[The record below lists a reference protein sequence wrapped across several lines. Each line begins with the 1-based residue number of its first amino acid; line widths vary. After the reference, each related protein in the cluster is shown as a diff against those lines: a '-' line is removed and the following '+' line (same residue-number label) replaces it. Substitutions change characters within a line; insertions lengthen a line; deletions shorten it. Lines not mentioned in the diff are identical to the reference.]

1 VVAAVDD
8 PALAAA
14 AVVWCTS
21 SRIQSSPVKPTKSKS
36 VREAPEEVESPV
48 QGKTRKVAPTMIQEK
63 LVRTPYSKTSS
74 LLAVE
79 VAVHLGTKA
88 AIRAD
93 REAAVS
99 MVTSA
104 APLCNPLYLD

>member
-1 VVAAVDD
+1 MRRVISRRRRSNLRSPSGFGKRRRKWNHRIGENTKGGTDDD
-8 PALAAA
+8 P
-14 AVVWCTS
+14 
-21 SRIQSSPVKPTKSKS
+21 
-36 VREAPEEVESPV
+36 
-48 QGKTRKVAPTMIQEK
+48 EK

-88 AIRAD
+88 GIRAD

-104 APLCNPLYLD
+104 ALCNPLNLD

>member
-1 VVAAVDD
+1 M
-8 PALAAA
+8 
-14 AVVWCTS
+14 
-21 SRIQSSPVKPTKSKS
+21 
-36 VREAPEEVESPV
+36 
-48 QGKTRKVAPTMIQEK
+48 VAPTMIQEK

-79 VAVHLGTKA
+79 AAVHLGTKA

-104 APLCNPLYLD
+104 APLCNPLNLD